1 MEPATEKR
9 RYRRYRLHV
18 GAQVVIDDGMTRVPA
33 QVLDASAFGARI
45 RLAEDVP
52 LPDDFYMLFAH
63 RIEQCRMIWRHQQ
76 TVGLEYED

>member
-1 MEPATEKR
+1 MEPATDKR

-18 GAQVVIDDGMTRVPA
+18 GAQVVIDDGLTRVPA

-52 LPDDFYMLFAH
+52 LPADFYMLFAH